1 MMGRFITAI
10 RICRRLKNVRG
21 IFVSGRR
28 QDIEKVRGK
37 RNNPNRRELAR
48 AEDRLRDGRG
58 TKKIKS
64 KRVKPV
70 EEEGKKRLIK
80 NKDNKTTIDVNN
92 DNENNI
98 DTNSKLN
105 NVGGNIRNR
114 LKFNPFSLEQSQ
126 KFMMDTLV
134 DEGLTQGKRFM
145 PGGAAASKTLDRV
158 VGTDK
163 QSRFIKKKMP
173 PQTKVFLWVS
183 GLLVFCLSW
192 LFVIIVV
199 MIIAFGAAAVLMDDK
214 DKENSLPIYR
224 DPTKV
229 LVVTDEVTKSM
240 SDFDNKPHRMSDKF
254 C

>member
-1 MMGRFITAI
+1 M
-10 RICRRLKNVRG
+10 
-21 IFVSGRR
+21 SGRR
-28 QDIEKVRGK
+28 QDIEKVRGE

-70 EEEGKKRLIK
+70 EEAGKKRLIK
-80 NKDNKTTIDVNN
+80 NKDNNTTIDVNN

-98 DTNSKLN
+98 DTNSKLS

-114 LKFNPFSLEQSQ
+114 LKFNPFSLKQSQ

>member
-1 MMGRFITAI
+1 M
-10 RICRRLKNVRG
+10 
-21 IFVSGRR
+21 SGRR
-28 QDIEKVRGK
+28 QDIEKVRGL
-37 RNNPNRRELAR
+37 RNNPNRGELAR

-70 EEEGKKRLIK
+70 EEAGKKRLIN
-80 NKDNKTTIDVNN
+80 NKDNKVAIDVNN
-92 DNENNI
+92 DDEGNI

-105 NVGGNIRNR
+105 NVGGSIRNR
-114 LKFNPFSLEQSQ
+114 LKFNPFSLKQSQ
-126 KFMMDTLV
+126 NFMMDTLV
-134 DEGLTQGKRFM
+134 DEGLTQGKKFM
-145 PGGAAASKTLDRV
+145 TGGGSAAKMLDSV

-192 LFVIIVV
+192 LFVVIVV
-199 MIIAFGAAAVLMDDK
+199 LLIAFGAAAVLMDDK
-214 DKENSLPIYR
+214 DDGNSLPIDR
-224 DPTKV
+224 EHTK
-229 LVVTDEVTKSM
+229 LVVVADEVTV
-240 SDFDNKPHRMSDKF
+240 SDIDNNLHRLSDRF